1 MLSQRDT
8 VGGGTTQE
16 WHVEIVTPEGET
28 LHPQATLVELSTP
41 DGQIGVMPG
50 HEGLVTVLEEGEL
63 VIHNGRQR
71 DVYLVGG
78 GFARVQA
85 ERLSVLAFSL
95 DRATDSPA
103 LEKCRARRRELLAD
117 DENDPPFDPN
127 E

>member
-1 MLSQRDT
+1 MLSQRDL
-8 VGGGTTQE
+8 VGRGTTQE
-16 WHVEIVTPEGET
+16 WHVEIVTPEGEA

-50 HEGLVTVLEEGEL
+50 HERLVTALGVGEL

-71 DVYLVGG
+71 DVYLIGG
-78 GFARVQA
+78 GFARVHA

-95 DRATDSPA
+95 ERATKGVA
-103 LEKCRARRRELLAD
+103 LEKCRARQRELLGD
-117 DENDPPFDPN
+117 NENDSLGDPM